1 MENKKTAGR
10 KKISEEELV
19 SLLGGLKVEPSPEAD
34 FEARFLHDFHER
46 VTREAA
52 IQPARKLFWEHLL
65 LKITNFGK
73 MKTVFGA
80 STLGLGVLAI
90 GFMTWTTDE
99 PETASNRVGE
109 SLNASESYSATR
121 AATESEN
128 SIFFAPV
135 QRKSGDEVIIDMK
148 RSYTLP
154 VHNQGYSTVI
164 DPATFS
170 TLQ

>member
-1 MENKKTAGR
+1 M
-10 KKISEEELV
+10 V
-19 SLLGGLKVEPSPEAD
+19 SLLGSLKVEPSPEAD

-52 IQPARKLFWEHLL
+52 IRPARKLFWEHVL

-90 GFMTWTTDE
+90 GFMTWSSDT

-109 SLNASESYSATR
+109 SLNASKTYSAPQDAEV
-121 AATESEN
+121 AAPNSEN
-128 SIFFAPV
+128 SIFFAPL
-135 QRKSGDEVIIDMK
+135 QQNSATERVIDTK
-148 RSYTLP
+148 GSYTLP
-154 VHNQGYSTVI
+154 VYNQGYSSMI